1 MDDKELCVIWLVAI
15 FNETVILACWRVDM
29 VIASKSGIKVEVK
42 NLPFQVD
49 IINVMKLLVLGEDN
63 KSFN

>member
-15 FNETVILACWRVDM
+15 FNETVIPDCWRVNM
-29 VIASKSGIKVEVK
+29 MIASKWNKSESEKFT
-42 NLPFQVD
+42 FQVD

>member
-29 VIASKSGIKVEVK
+29 VAASKW
-42 NLPFQVD
+42 
-49 IINVMKLLVLGEDN
+49 N
-63 KSFN
+63 KSGSEKFTFSS